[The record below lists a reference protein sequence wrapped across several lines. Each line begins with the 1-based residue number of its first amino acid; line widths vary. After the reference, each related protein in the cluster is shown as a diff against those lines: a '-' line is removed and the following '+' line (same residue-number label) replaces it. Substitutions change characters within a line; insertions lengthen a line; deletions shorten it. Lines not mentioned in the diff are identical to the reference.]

1 MGREWEVYQEISNL
15 PQGSYKIAM
24 QGFYSPSSTNQ
35 NQWHEGWGQEGDET
49 NKILGYLFG
58 NNASEPLL
66 HITVC
71 PQEENVAGN
80 CEEVTWTGETSLAGK
95 WLCNGTSSA
104 QVIFEENRNN
114 YLNVVDCYVG
124 EDGKLRVGV
133 KMSAVTWGD
142 AWVVYDSFRIK
153 YLGAGNMEGAQAA
166 LDALIR
172 DAKELL
178 SSDSLTTQE
187 ANDG

>member
-1 MGREWEVYQEISNL
+1 MGENGKSIKKSAICLRDRIRL
-15 PQGSYKIAM
+15 PCKASILQVLQIK
-24 QGFYSPSSTNQ
+24 TR
-35 NQWHEGWGQEGDET
+35 HEGWGQEGDET

-66 HITVC
+66 HITAC
-71 PQEENVAGN
+71 PQEENVVGN

-124 EDGKLRVGV
+124 EDGKLRVGD
-133 KMSAVTWGD
+133 KMSAVTWGM
-142 AWVVYDSFRIK
+142 
-153 YLGAGNMEGAQAA
+153 LG
-166 LDALIR
+166 
-172 DAKELL
+172 
-178 SSDSLTTQE
+178 
-187 ANDG
+187 